1 MKGVTIG
8 GLHSFRDLKLVML
21 EGKEIGS
28 PEVKENRVEIEG
40 ADSDLD
46 LTEFFGEPKYKNVM
60 HKFPF
65 SFAGPIGDFLS
76 HVSAIKNAIHGKKLP
91 IILDDDPAFFYR
103 GRIHVLPATTVRNI
117 GYVTIEAICEP
128 YKYKISPTVV
138 TRAITGSAD
147 ITLTNSRKRAV
158 PTITTT
164 ATMTFAFGG
173 GSWTVSAGSFT
184 IPELELVEGD
194 NIVTVTGTGTV
205 TFTWEEGSL

>member
-8 GLHSFRDLKLVML
+8 GLHSHRDLKLILL

-28 PEVKENRVEIEG
+28 PDVKENRIEIEG

-91 IILDDDPAFFYR
+91 IILDDDPAFFYM

-128 YKYKISPTVV
+128 YKYKVQPTIMSV
-138 TRAITGSAD
+138 TVDGTQA
-147 ITLTNSRKRAV
+147 ITLTNSRKRSV

-173 GSWTVSAGSFT
+173 GSWTVGAGSFT

-194 NIVTVTGTGTV
+194 NIVTVTGTGNV